1 MPGDLLKYH
10 QWCISDPV
18 LMPAYREA
26 IRKTVR
32 PGDIVL
38 DLGAGTG
45 ILSLMACE
53 AGASRVYAVEPT
65 DIIALIPQIAAD
77 NGFAER
83 VIPRKCESFDL
94 KLPEQADVMVA
105 SMFGS
110 AGIGNNMLKIVVDA
124 RDRLLKPN
132 GAIIPQSI
140 QPVFC
145 PVELPE
151 WYKAR
156 IECWDE
162 VRMGFSY
169 RSVRTVAVN
178 RLGSCQIDQ
187 SCLLAAPQNFHQISL
202 RGFASPNV
210 DATLGFHIE
219 RAGIAHA
226 LAGWIEIT
234 TAEGIRC
241 SDSPVDSR
249 RMPWDQL
256 ILPLKSP
263 VSVEVGDHVQT
274 TIRTSPV
281 GKDTILL
288 WDVWFRDA
296 AGSLRAEFHHSSFQ
310 GFLIAKQDLVSVA
323 RGSGTIERNNA
334 NHEQRRC

>member
-18 LMPAYREA
+18 LMPAYRNA

-45 ILSLMACE
+45 ILSLIACE

-65 DIIALIPQIAAD
+65 EIIALIPQLAAD
-77 NGFAER
+77 NGFADR

-94 KLPEQADVMVA
+94 KLPEQTDVMIA

-110 AGIGNNMLKIVVDA
+110 AGVGNNMLKVVVDA
-124 RDRLLKPN
+124 RERLLKPG
-132 GAIIPQSI
+132 GAIIPHAI
-140 QPVFC
+140 QPAFC

-156 IECWDE
+156 IECWKE
-162 VRMGFSY
+162 ERMGFSY
-169 RSVRTVAVN
+169 RSVRGVAVN
-178 RLGSCQIDQ
+178 RLGSCMIDKGT
-187 SCLLAAPQNFHQISL
+187 LLAGPQTFPQIL
-202 RGFASPNV
+202 FRTFRSPNV
-210 DATLGFHIE
+210 AATLHFHIE
-219 RAGIAHA
+219 RSGTVHG

-241 SDSPVDSR
+241 SDSPLDSR

-256 ILPLKSP
+256 ILPLESP
-263 VSVEVGDHVQT
+263 VSVQAGDRVQT
-274 TIRTSPV
+274 TIRTSSV
-281 GKDTILL
+281 GKDAVLL
-288 WDVWFRDA
+288 WDVRFRSA
-296 AGSLRAEFHHSSFQ
+296 AGAVRAEFHHSSFQ
-310 GFLIAKQDLVSVA
+310 GFLIARQDLVGVA
-323 RGSGTIERNNA
+323 RDSSTTDHTDA
-334 NHEQRRC
+334 KP

>member
-18 LMPAYREA
+18 LMPAYRNA

-45 ILSLMACE
+45 ILSLIACE

-65 DIIALIPQIAAD
+65 EIIALIPQLAAD
-77 NGFAER
+77 NGFADR

-94 KLPEQADVMVA
+94 ELPERADVMIA

-110 AGIGNNMLKIVVDA
+110 AGIGNNMLKVVVDA
-124 RDRLLKPN
+124 RERLLKPG
-132 GAIIPQSI
+132 GAIIPQAI
-140 QPVFC
+140 QPSFC

-156 IECWDE
+156 IECWDAE
-162 VRMGFSY
+162 RMGFSY
-169 RSVRTVAVN
+169 HSVRAVAVN
-178 RLGSCQIDQ
+178 RLGSCLIDKGT
-187 SCLLAAPQNFHQISL
+187 LLAGPQTFPQIPLST
-202 RGFASPNV
+202 FASPNV
-210 DATLGFHIE
+210 GATLDFRIE
-219 RAGIAHA
+219 RSGTVHG

-241 SDSPVDSR
+241 GDSPLDSR

-256 ILPLKSP
+256 ILPLESP
-263 VSVEVGDHVQT
+263 VSVQVGDRLQT
-274 TIRTSPV
+274 TVRTSSV
-281 GKDTILL
+281 AKDTIML
-288 WDVWFRDA
+288 WDVWFRNA

-310 GFLIAKQDLVSVA
+310 GLLIAKEDLVSVVRDFA
-323 RGSGTIERNNA
+323 TVEHNGAKR
-334 NHEQRRC
+334 

>member
-18 LMPAYREA
+18 LMPAYRNA
-26 IRKTVR
+26 FRQPVR
-32 PGDIVL
+32 PGDMIL
-38 DLGAGTG
+38 DVGAGTG
-45 ILSLMACE
+45 ILSLIACE

-65 DIIALIPQIAAD
+65 EIIALIPQLAAD
-77 NGFAER
+77 NGFADR

-94 KLPEQADVMVA
+94 KLPEQTDVMIA

-110 AGIGNNMLKIVVDA
+110 AGVGNNMLKIIVDA

-132 GAIIPQSI
+132 GTIIPQSI

-162 VRMGFSY
+162 ARMGFSY
-169 RSVRTVAVN
+169 RSVRAVAVN
-178 RLGSCQIDQ
+178 RLGSSQIDQ

-210 DATLGFHIE
+210 EAKIGFHIE

-234 TAEGIRC
+234 TAAGIRC
-241 SDSPVDSR
+241 SDSPLASR

-256 ILPLKSP
+256 IPPLEYS
-263 VSVEVGDHVQT
+263 VSVQSGDCVQT
-274 TIRTSPV
+274 TIRTSSV
-281 GKDTILL
+281 GKDAVLL
-288 WDVWFRDA
+288 WDVRFRSA
-296 AGSLRAEFHHSSFQ
+296 AGAVRAEFHHSSFQ
-310 GFLIAKQDLVSVA
+310 GFLIARQDLVGVA
-323 RGSGTIERNNA
+323 RDSSTTDHTDA
-334 NHEQRRC
+334 KP

>member
-18 LMPAYREA
+18 LMPAYRNA

-45 ILSLMACE
+45 ILSLIACE

-65 DIIALIPQIAAD
+65 EIIALIPQLAAD
-77 NGFAER
+77 NGFADR

-94 KLPEQADVMVA
+94 KLPEQTDVMIA

-110 AGIGNNMLKIVVDA
+110 AGVGNNMLKIVVDA

-132 GAIIPQSI
+132 GPIIPQSI

-156 IECWDE
+156 IECWDAE
-162 VRMGFSY
+162 RMGFSY
-169 RSVRTVAVN
+169 HSVRAVAVN
-178 RLGSCQIDQ
+178 RLDSCMIDKGT
-187 SCLLAAPQNFHQISL
+187 LLAGPQTFPQIL
-202 RGFASPNV
+202 FRTFRSPNV
-210 DATLGFHIE
+210 AATLHFHIE
-219 RAGIAHA
+219 RSGTVHG

-234 TAEGIRC
+234 TAEGIPC
-241 SDSPVDSR
+241 SDSPLDSR

-256 ILPLKSP
+256 ILPLESP
-263 VSVEVGDHVQT
+263 VSVQVGDRLQT
-274 TIRTSPV
+274 TVRTSSV
-281 GKDTILL
+281 AKDTIML
-288 WDVWFRDA
+288 WDVWFRNA

-310 GFLIAKQDLVSVA
+310 GLLIAKEDLVSVVRDFA
-323 RGSGTIERNNA
+323 TVEHNGAKR
-334 NHEQRRC
+334 